1 MTIDSPCIGVCEIAG
16 DTGFCRGC
24 YRTVD
29 EIAAWRDASPDV
41 KLGILDRISARRND
55 RVAKEGD
62 G

>member
-1 MTIDSPCIGVCEIAG
+1 MTIDSPCIGVCEIDG

-29 EIAAWRDASPDV
+29 EIAVWRDANPDV
-41 KLGILDRISARRND
+41 KVAILDRISARRTD
-55 RVAKEGD
+55 QAAEEGD